1 MQNLF
6 LNIKKIIFSEK
17 CVVCNRKVDDT
28 RKYLCYNCYKE
39 FYYKSSLKKI
49 DNLYYFWHYDENHK
63 KILLNYKFVGIKS
76 ISEIISGI
84 IKEKVNYLLDKEN
97 IDEIIS
103 VPININRKR
112 KRGFNQVDLILDKL
126 KLDYIKIKRI
136 KNTKSMYKI
145 LNENKRKEN
154 IKNSFKIDKN
164 LDLNNKNILIVDD
177 VITTGSTLKEIE
189 KNIRKLYKPNKIIYL
204 TLFVAKYYRKRVMEN
219 GI

>member
-1 MQNLF
+1 MQKLY

-17 CVVCNRKVDDT
+17 CIVCNRKVDDT
-28 RKYLCYNCYKE
+28 RKYLCYNCYRE

-49 DNLYYFWHYDENHK
+49 DNLYYFWNYDEKHK
-63 KILLNYKFVGIKS
+63 KILSSYKFLGIKL
-76 ISEIISGI
+76 IGEIIGEI
-84 IKEKVNYLLDKEN
+84 IEEKVNYLLDKEN

-103 VPININRKR
+103 VPININRRR
-112 KRGFNQVDLILDKL
+112 KRGFNQVDIVLDKL
-126 KLDYIKIKRI
+126 KLDYIKIDRI

-164 LDLNNKNILIVDD
+164 LDLNNKNILIFDD
-177 VITTGSTLKEIE
+177 VITTGATLKEVE
-189 KNIRKLYKPNKIIYL
+189 KNIRKWYKPNKIIYL
-204 TLFVAKYYRKRVMEN
+204 TLFIAKYYRKRVMKN